1 MKSIQSLEDYKKNTK
16 STLDDKISS
25 NFGNEEV
32 NKFYIE
38 RFNEKNIA
46 EQTVLK
52 NIFDNWSK
60 NSGGVDIVDFQ
71 GSTEI

>member
-1 MKSIQSLEDYKKNTK
+1 MKSIKDLEDYKENTK

-25 NFGNEEV
+25 NFENEEV

-60 NSGGVDIVDFQ
+60 NS
-71 GSTEI
+71 